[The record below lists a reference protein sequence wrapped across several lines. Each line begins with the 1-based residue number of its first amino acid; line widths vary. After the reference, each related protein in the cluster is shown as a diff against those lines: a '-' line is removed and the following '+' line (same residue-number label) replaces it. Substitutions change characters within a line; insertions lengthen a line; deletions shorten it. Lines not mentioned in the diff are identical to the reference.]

1 MISLID
7 KLNQVSMLDMPGSI
21 AKIYKDVPEINE
33 IDNRGFPICRP
44 LFSHSSLPFN
54 FELEQVDVNKY
65 DGGEFVY
72 CVYVHHN
79 QKLWVEHIDLIP
91 KKVLDLVRDGK
102 GYLLFDN
109 TRG

>member
-7 KLNQVSMLDMPGSI
+7 KFNQVSMLDMPDSI

-54 FELEQVDVNKY
+54 FELEQVDVN
-65 DGGEFVY
+65 
-72 CVYVHHN
+72 
-79 QKLWVEHIDLIP
+79 
-91 KKVLDLVRDGK
+91 
-102 GYLLFDN
+102 N
-109 TRG
+109 TIVVSLCIVFMYTIIKNFGLNT

>member
-7 KLNQVSMLDMPGSI
+7 KFNQVSMLDI
-21 AKIYKDVPEINE
+21 LIIIKIYKDVPEINE

-91 KKVLDLVRDGK
+91 KKYLTLYEMERDT
-102 GYLLFDN
+102 YYSIIP
-109 TRG
+109 